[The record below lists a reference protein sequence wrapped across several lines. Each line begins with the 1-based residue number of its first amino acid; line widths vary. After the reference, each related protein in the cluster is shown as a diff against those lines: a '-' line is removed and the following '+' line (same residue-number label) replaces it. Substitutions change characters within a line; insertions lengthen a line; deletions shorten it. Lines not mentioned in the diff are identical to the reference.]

1 MAENARQRD
10 EIESLRVE
18 RNRFDTLYK
27 KLEKE
32 LSQLQ
37 KKKGELIENSTQA
50 YDARYYFLSTLMF
63 SKYGEFFVLSRLCS
77 TNDDES
83 LKRDKPHTYFLF

>member
-1 MAENARQRD
+1 LSENARQRD

-50 YDARYYFLSTLMF
+50 YDARYYLLSALMF
-63 SKYGEFFVLSRLCS
+63 SKYGAFFMF
-77 TNDDES
+77 
-83 LKRDKPHTYFLF
+83 LKIKFDQ

>member
-50 YDARYYFLSTLMF
+50 YDARYYLLSAFMF
-63 SKYGEFFVLSRLCS
+63 SKYSAYFKDHFRPMNNKREINHIYIFCS
-77 TNDDES
+77 
-83 LKRDKPHTYFLF
+83 